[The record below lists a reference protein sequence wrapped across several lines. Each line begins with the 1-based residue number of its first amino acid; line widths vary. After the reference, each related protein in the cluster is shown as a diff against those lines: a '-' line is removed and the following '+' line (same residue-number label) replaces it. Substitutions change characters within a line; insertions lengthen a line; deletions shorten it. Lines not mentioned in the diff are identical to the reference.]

1 MALIGFVMLYM
12 LATIAIGLYAAT
24 RVSSTSDFALA
35 GRSLPLPMVITA
47 TFATWFVPKPF
58 WVFPAASSRA
68 AL

>member
-35 GRSLPLPMVITA
+35 GRIA
-47 TFATWFVPKPF
+47 DC
-58 WVFPAASSRA
+58 
-68 AL
+68 

>member
-35 GRSLPLPMVITA
+35 GRNA
-47 TFATWFVPKPF
+47 DC
-58 WVFPAASSRA
+58 
-68 AL
+68 